1 MLEKCLSS
9 TYRAIIDIRGYVML
23 SEFVLDQERAQNF
36 VIGIDDSGLHA
47 GEVLDQE
54 PIVQ

>member
-1 MLEKCLSS
+1 M
-9 TYRAIIDIRGYVML
+9 IDIQGYVML
-23 SEFVLDQERAQNF
+23 PEFVLDQARAQRF
-36 VIGIDDSGLHA
+36 VMGISDSYLRS

>member
-1 MLEKCLSS
+1 M
-9 TYRAIIDIRGYVML
+9 IDIHRYVMV
-23 SEFVLDQERAQNF
+23 SEYVLDQERVQSI
-36 VIGIDDSGLHA
+36 VMGIGDSDLHA

>member
-1 MLEKCLSS
+1 M
-9 TYRAIIDIRGYVML
+9 IDIRGYVMV
-23 SEFVLDQERAQNF
+23 SEYVLDQERAQSF
-36 VIGIDDSGLHA
+36 VIRLGDSGQHA

>member
-1 MLEKCLSS
+1 M
-9 TYRAIIDIRGYVML
+9 IDIRGYVML
-23 SEFVLDQERAQNF
+23 SEFVLDQERAQSF
-36 VIGIDDSGLHA
+36 VIGINDSGLHA

>member
-1 MLEKCLSS
+1 M
-9 TYRAIIDIRGYVML
+9 IDIRGYVMV
-23 SEFVLDQERAQNF
+23 SEFVLDLERAQSF
-36 VIGIDDSGLHA
+36 VMGIGDFGLHA